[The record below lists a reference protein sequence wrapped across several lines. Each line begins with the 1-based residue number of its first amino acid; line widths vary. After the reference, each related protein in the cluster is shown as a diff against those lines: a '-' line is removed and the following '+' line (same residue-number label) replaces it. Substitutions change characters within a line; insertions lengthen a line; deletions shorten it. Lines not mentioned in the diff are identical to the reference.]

1 MPAKIARSTPR
12 PSFGLPS
19 DGHRRSVDV
28 RKEVM
33 DQSCAGAIVAI
44 ICTFVSSRWRS
55 TSVWPDKIRLT
66 SLIVSVTTS

>member
-33 DQSCAGAIVAI
+33 DQSCAGQ
-44 ICTFVSSRWRS
+44 SSRS
-55 TSVWPDKIRLT
+55 SVRLSRHGGDQRQCGRT
-66 SLIVSVTTS
+66 KFDLRL